1 MRPTESPTRRLT
13 PLVARTAC
21 LFVACAACG
30 MLLAP
35 QSSREQRSGVATL
48 TAADHC
54 GPYDAANSVQAVSA
68 NQPTQ
73 YASKLK
79 EEVQQMLAQGG
90 CPGWIAL
97 ASEPDIETAG
107 QREAEVMQDN
117 AIVPA
122 ANGEPVPPVVKYP
135 RPVRVGPLNGSPV
148 TTHEGPVMRL
158 VQLPPVDDELIS
170 EQDDLLHSSP
180 EFQKGAPAGET
191 PAAVGTAPA
200 QQPAVA
206 TPPSV
211 APQPGAGTPRLAPT
225 VEVPPAQA
233 PAVIAPPVQAPASA
247 PAAAKLRP
255 DDDLLNGV
263 DDLLAPEHSPV
274 PRANVAPQPTAP
286 QPAVPRTA
294 PNPAQDML
302 NDRGDLL
309 GPEATPRVAPPAA
322 VPAPVAPPVTS
333 PAVPPIA
340 PNGIEPGVG
349 QPPTTTLPLATPPVA
364 LPPAG
369 AGPSPFVPPPAGM
382 PSMHGGAHGAAPG
395 PHGGPATGQPG
406 GAAAGGAANAAAGAK
421 AADKRPPGEQSR
433 CTFAAESLYPSAKTC
448 RVCHEKI
455 YEEWSVSSHAYAAVS
470 PMFHRFEQKI
480 NDLTQGTI
488 GYFCYRCHSPAGT
501 TLGISR
507 AAPMYDLPPV
517 AREGV
522 TCIACHRIR
531 EWYGKTNGERRIEP
545 GDVYAPMYGPF
556 GGDGVAQ
563 VIDEKEKFKVKTSP
577 DETGLGQPMHA
588 AAFSFPQ
595 LSHAS
600 FCTSCHQVAV
610 YPGIKLEVVWEQYR
624 ASPACKKGVSCQD
637 CHMGRIPGVPS
648 GYEYGAAAE
657 INKKTV
663 NTDRKHSNHVFYGPG
678 YSIAHP
684 GVFPF
689 NPKADR
695 WSMKDWLQFD
705 WRAGWGTDAFED
717 AVEDGAIRVT
727 FPEAWKESDDRYDA
741 RDIIDENLKKKQV
754 KNQLRAQVM
763 ENGSHVNGPFF
774 TKPRVRGQDLEFN
787 YIVTN
792 TNDGHNL
799 PTASLGAQPQLWA
812 NVALINP
819 RGERVWESGYL
830 DRFGDLADI
839 HSEDVRHK
847 RIPYDWQLFNLQTM
861 FLITGAKGTDRE
873 FFLPVNID
881 IDPLPFIRPAAQ
893 PISVLNHPPFIR
905 MEARSLAPLGSR
917 TVPYKIP
924 GELLCEPGRYRLSFR
939 MRNRTE
945 PMYFMRF
952 CDSTAEMQRAMME
965 GTLDFH
971 TSSVEFD
978 VE

>member
-1 MRPTESPTRRLT
+1 MRASELQTSRIPLLARLAA
-13 PLVARTAC
+13 LFAGCVTA
-21 LFVACAACG
+21 G
-30 MLLAP
+30 MLFAP
-35 QSSREQRSGVATL
+35 SGVVVSLERRSGV
-48 TAADHC
+48 
-54 GPYDAANSVQAVSA
+54 NAVSTPWRVA
-68 NQPTQ
+68 ALPAGGAEGCRGGDVDPAINEPSAYQVR
-73 YASKLK
+73 LK
-79 EEVQQMLAQGG
+79 EEVQQLLAQGG
-90 CPGWIAL
+90 CPGWMAL
-97 ASEPDIETAG
+97 ASETDIVSAG
-107 QREAEVMQDN
+107 QRDAAVMQDEEVTPT
-117 AIVPA
+117 AGAEVIA
-122 ANGEPVPPVVKYP
+122 PVVRYP
-135 RPVRVGPLNGSPV
+135 KPVGVETSA
-148 TTHEGPVMRL
+148 GPVLRL
-158 VQLPPVDDELIS
+158 VQLPPVGDELIS
-170 EQDDLLHSSP
+170 EQEDLLHTSP
-180 EFQKGAPAGET
+180 EIQGAKEQPATPPPNAPAAK
-191 PAAVGTAPA
+191 PATEPGASPNQSAEPKPTAA
-200 QQPAVA
+200 PAVA
-206 TPPSV
+206 
-211 APQPGAGTPRLAPT
+211 AP
-225 VEVPPAQA
+225 VERKPAAAVPPAE
-233 PAVIAPPVQAPASA
+233 
-247 PAAAKLRP
+247 
-255 DDDLLNGV
+255 DLLKGV
-263 DDLLAPEHSPV
+263 DDLLTPEVPPTGPSSP
-274 PRANVAPQPTAP
+274 PATLPQRKT
-286 QPAVPRTA
+286 
-294 PNPAQDML
+294 PNPAA
-302 NDRGDLL
+302 DLL
-309 GPEATPRVAPPAA
+309 DDRDDLLAPKATPRAVPPAATLPPATTPQVVAPPA
-322 VPAPVAPPVTS
+322 
-333 PAVPPIA
+333 
-340 PNGIEPGVG
+340 
-349 QPPTTTLPLATPPVA
+349 TL
-364 LPPAG
+364 
-369 AGPSPFVPPPAGM
+369 PSPFVPPPAGM
-382 PSMHGGAHGAAPG
+382 PPMHGAPS
-395 PHGGPATGQPG
+395 
-406 GAAAGGAANAAAGAK
+406 GAAAGPSGGQANGATSGAAGGVGSTAGAAAAK
-421 AADKRPPGEQSR
+421 TADKRPPGEQSR
-433 CTFAAESLYPSAKTC
+433 CTFVAESLYPSAKTC

-455 YEEWSVSSHAYAAVS
+455 YEEWSISSHAYAAMS
-470 PMFHRFEQKI
+470 PMFHKFEQKI

-488 GYFCYRCHSPAGT
+488 GYFCYRCHSPVGT

-563 VIDEKEKFKVKTSP
+563 VVDEKANFKVKTSP
-577 DETGLGQPMHA
+577 DETGPGQPMHA

-624 ASPACKKGVSCQD
+624 ASPACKKGISCQD

-663 NTDRKHSNHVFYGPG
+663 NNDRKHSNHIFYGPG

-695 WSMKDWLQFD
+695 WSMKDWLLFD
-705 WRAGWGTDAFED
+705 WRAGWGTDEFED
-717 AVEDGAIRVT
+717 AVEDGAVVVQ

-741 RDIIDENLKKKQV
+741 RDVIEENLKKKRL
-754 KNQLRAQVM
+754 KNELRAQVM
-763 ENGSHVNGPFF
+763 ENGSRINGPFF

-792 TNDGHNL
+792 TNEGHNL
-799 PTASLGAQPQLWA
+799 PTGSLGAQPQLWA

-819 RGERVWESGYL
+819 RGQRVWESGYL

-847 RIPYDWQLFNLQTM
+847 RIAYDWQLFNLQTM
-861 FLITGAKGTDRE
+861 FLITGVKGTDRE
-873 FFLPVNID
+873 FFLPINID
-881 IDPLPFIRPAAQ
+881 VDPLPFIRPAAQ

-905 MEARSLAPLGSR
+905 MEARSLAPCGSR
-917 TVPYKIP
+917 TVPYKVP

-952 CDSTAEMQRAMME
+952 CDSTVEMERAMME

-971 TSSVEFD
+971 QSSVEFD

>member
-1 MRPTESPTRRLT
+1 MEFASRSADRT
-13 PLVARTAC
+13 PLAWRAALV
-21 LFVACAACG
+21 FAACVTAG
-30 MLLAP
+30 LLFAP
-35 QSSREQRSGVATL
+35 ER
-48 TAADHC
+48 
-54 GPYDAANSVQAVSA
+54 
-68 NQPTQ
+68 
-73 YASKLK
+73 ASKRDSFSPGLRPGVDTASKPLTLAALPPGGAGACNGGEIAASTNEPTAYQARLK
-79 EEVQQMLAQGG
+79 EEVQQLLAQGG

-97 ASEPDIETAG
+97 AGEADIVSAG
-107 QREAEVMQDN
+107 QREAEVMRDD
-117 AIVPA
+117 AVVGA
-122 ANGEPVPPVVKYP
+122 AAAGEAT
-135 RPVRVGPLNGSPV
+135 L
-148 TTHEGPVMRL
+148 TE
-158 VQLPPVDDELIS
+158 LPPVGDELIS

-180 EFQKGAPAGET
+180 EIQGTKEPAAASAPTTSTTPAPAKT
-191 PAAVGTAPA
+191 PAVPPVAVPTTPPA
-200 QQPAVA
+200 VPATPSAKSAVEPKVAQPAA
-206 TPPSV
+206 QPSE
-211 APQPGAGTPRLAPT
+211 AKPYIA
-225 VEVPPAQA
+225 VPPAE
-233 PAVIAPPVQAPASA
+233 
-247 PAAAKLRP
+247 
-255 DDDLLNGV
+255 DLLNGV
-263 DDLLAPEHSPV
+263 NDLLTPESSTPPRAVPPAVAPPQTTLPRTTPNPAADLLNDQDDLLAP
-274 PRANVAPQPTAP
+274 Q
-286 QPAVPRTA
+286 
-294 PNPAQDML
+294 
-302 NDRGDLL
+302 
-309 GPEATPRVAPPAA
+309 ATPRPAPAPASSLPVPVPPA
-322 VPAPVAPPVTS
+322 VITAPPVQPPVVTPQTVTP
-333 PAVPPIA
+333 PAV
-340 PNGIEPGVG
+340 
-349 QPPTTTLPLATPPVA
+349 Q
-364 LPPAG
+364 
-369 AGPSPFVPPPAGM
+369 PSPFAPPPAGM
-382 PSMHGGAHGAAPG
+382 PPMHGTPSSAAPG
-395 PHGGPATGQPG
+395 PRGGPAGGEAAGTAGANG
-406 GAAAGGAANAAAGAK
+406 NTSGAAAT
-421 AADKRPPGEQSR
+421 AADKRPAGEQSR

-470 PMFHRFEQKI
+470 PMFHKFEQKI

-563 VIDEKEKFKVKTSP
+563 VVDEKAKFKVKTSP
-577 DETGLGQPMHA
+577 DETGPGQPMHA

-624 ASPACKKGVSCQD
+624 ASPACKKGISCQD

-695 WSMKDWLQFD
+695 WSMKDWLLFD

-717 AVEDGAIRVT
+717 AVDDGAVVVQ

-741 RDIIDENLKKKQV
+741 REIIDENLKKKQL
-754 KNQLRAQVM
+754 KNQLRRQVM
-763 ENGSHVNGPFF
+763 ENGSHVDGPFF

-792 TNDGHNL
+792 TNEGHNL

-819 RGERVWESGYL
+819 RGQRVWESGYL

-847 RIPYDWQLFNLQTM
+847 RIAYDWQLFNLQTM

-893 PISVLNHPPFIR
+893 PITVLNHPPFIR
-905 MEARSLAPLGSR
+905 MEARSLAPCGSR
-917 TVPYKIP
+917 TVPYKVP

-952 CDSTAEMQRAMME
+952 CDSTVEMERAMME

-971 TSSVEFD
+971 QSSVEFD

>member
-1 MRPTESPTRRLT
+1 MEFASRSADRTSLAWRAALVFAACVAAGLSFAPDRTSQRERASFSPGLRLGVDTDST
-13 PLVARTAC
+13 PLR
-21 LFVACAACG
+21 LAAISPG
-30 MLLAP
+30 
-35 QSSREQRSGVATL
+35 G
-48 TAADHC
+48 AAGC
-54 GPYDAANSVQAVSA
+54 NGGEIASSA
-68 NQPTQ
+68 NEPGAYQVQ
-73 YASKLK
+73 LK
-79 EEVQQMLAQGG
+79 EEVQQLLAQGG

-97 ASEPDIETAG
+97 AGEADIVSAG
-107 QREAEVMQDN
+107 QREAEAMRDDAV
-117 AIVPA
+117 VGA
-122 ANGEPVPPVVKYP
+122 ATAEAT
-135 RPVRVGPLNGSPV
+135 L
-148 TTHEGPVMRL
+148 T
-158 VQLPPVDDELIS
+158 QLPPVGDELIS
-170 EQDDLLHSSP
+170 EQDDLLRTSP
-180 EFQKGAPAGET
+180 EIQGKQEPAPAT
-191 PAAVGTAPA
+191 PAVPKVPPTKNAVEPKG
-200 QQPAVA
+200 
-206 TPPSV
+206 TPPV
-211 APQPGAGTPRLAPT
+211 
-225 VEVPPAQA
+225 VP
-233 PAVIAPPVQAPASA
+233 ST
-247 PAAAKLRP
+247 
-255 DDDLLNGV
+255 DDLLNGD
-263 DDLLAPEHSPV
+263 DDLLTPESTASPRPV
-274 PRANVAPQPTAP
+274 PPIVTPPKTTL
-286 QPAVPRTA
+286 PRTA
-294 PNPAQDML
+294 PNPAADLL
-302 NDRGDLL
+302 NDQDDLL
-309 GPEATPRVAPPAA
+309 APEATPR
-322 VPAPVAPPVTS
+322 
-333 PAVPPIA
+333 
-340 PNGIEPGVG
+340 
-349 QPPTTTLPLATPPVA
+349 TT
-364 LPPAG
+364 
-369 AGPSPFVPPPAGM
+369 PFVPPPAGM
-382 PSMHGGAHGAAPG
+382 PSMHGVPGGAATG
-395 PHGGPATGQPG
+395 PHGGPATGQPAG
-406 GAAAGGAANAAAGAK
+406 AAGANGSTAGAAAAK
-421 AADKRPPGEQSR
+421 TADKRPAGEQSR
-433 CTFAAESLYPSAKTC
+433 CTFEAESLYPSAKTC

-455 YEEWSVSSHAYAAVS
+455 YEEWSVSSNANAAVS
-470 PMFHRFEQKI
+470 PMFHKFEQKI

-563 VIDEKEKFKVKTSP
+563 VVDEKAKFKVKTSP
-577 DETGLGQPMHA
+577 DETGPGQPMHA

-624 ASPACKKGVSCQD
+624 ASPACKKGISCQD

-695 WSMKDWLQFD
+695 WSIKDWLLFD

-717 AVEDGAIRVT
+717 AIDDGAVVVQ

-741 RDIIDENLKKKQV
+741 REIIDENLKKKQL
-754 KNQLRAQVM
+754 KNQLRRQVM
-763 ENGSHVNGPFF
+763 ENGSHLDGPFF
-774 TKPRVRGQDLEFN
+774 TKPRVRGQDLEFS

-792 TNDGHNL
+792 TNEGHNL

-819 RGERVWESGYL
+819 RGQRVWESGYL

-847 RIPYDWQLFNLQTM
+847 RIAYDWQLFNLQTM

-873 FFLPVNID
+873 FFLPINVD
-881 IDPLPFIRPAAQ
+881 IDLLPFIRPAAQ
-893 PISVLNHPPFIR
+893 PITVLNHPPFIR
-905 MEARSLAPLGSR
+905 MEARSLAPCGSR
-917 TVPYKIP
+917 TVPYKVP

-952 CDSTAEMQRAMME
+952 CDSTVEMERAMME

-971 TSSVEFD
+971 QSSVEFD

>member
-13 PLVARTAC
+13 PLIARTVC

-35 QSSREQRSGVATL
+35 QSSHEQRGAVGTL
-48 TAADHC
+48 TAADHR
-54 GPYDAANSVQAVSA
+54 GPYDAANGVQAVSV
-68 NQPTQ
+68 NQPTH

-107 QREAEVMQDN
+107 QRQSDLMQDN

-135 RPVRVGPLNGSPV
+135 RPVRVGQLNGS
-148 TTHEGPVMRL
+148 PVMRL

-170 EQDDLLHSSP
+170 EQYDLLHSSP
-180 EFQKGAPAGET
+180 EFQKQAPAVEA
-191 PAAVGTAPA
+191 PAAVETAPA
-200 QQPAVA
+200 QQPAVV

-211 APQPGAGTPRLAPT
+211 APQPEAGTPRLAPSAS
-225 VEVPPAQA
+225 PPAAEA
-233 PAVIAPPVQAPASA
+233 PAVQAPAA
-247 PAAAKLRP
+247 TPAPPAAAPAPPATTKLRP

-263 DDLLAPEHSPV
+263 DDLLAPEHSPA
-274 PRANVAPQPTAP
+274 PRANVAPQPAVP
-286 QPAVPRTA
+286 QPTVPRAT

-309 GPEATPRVAPPAA
+309 GPEATPRVAPPVIA
-322 VPAPVAPPVTS
+322 PAPVAS
-333 PAVPPIA
+333 PAVPPVA
-340 PNGIEPGVG
+340 PNGIVPGVG

-364 LPPAG
+364 APPAG
-369 AGPSPFVPPPAGM
+369 AAPSPFVPPPAGM
-382 PSMHGGAHGAAPG
+382 PPMHGGAHGAAPG
-395 PHGGPATGQPG
+395 PHGGPATGQPSA
-406 GAAAGGAANAAAGAK
+406 AAAGDAANAAAGAK
-421 AADKRPPGEQSR
+421 TADKRPPGEQSR

-577 DETGLGQPMHA
+577 DETGPGQPMHA

-624 ASPACKKGVSCQD
+624 ASPACKKGISCQD

-663 NTDRKHSNHVFYGPG
+663 NTDRKHANHVFYGPG

-763 ENGSHVNGPFF
+763 ENGSHVDGPFF

-819 RGERVWESGYL
+819 RGQRVWESGYL

>member
-1 MRPTESPTRRLT
+1 MEFSARSTDRTSL
-13 PLVARTAC
+13 AWRTALVFAVC
-21 LFVACAACG
+21 GAAG
-30 MLLAP
+30 LLLAP
-35 QSSREQRSGVATL
+35 DGTRERTAFSPGLRPGV
-48 TAADHC
+48 
-54 GPYDAANSVQAVSA
+54 DAA
-68 NQPTQ
+68 
-73 YASKLK
+73 SKPLTMAALPPGGAGGWNGGDPALAGNEPSTYQVRLK
-79 EEVQQMLAQGG
+79 EEVQQLLAQGG

-97 ASEPDIETAG
+97 AGETDIVSAG
-107 QREAEVMQDN
+107 QREAEVMRDD
-117 AIVPA
+117 A
-122 ANGEPVPPVVKYP
+122 VVGATASEDATLTP
-135 RPVRVGPLNGSPV
+135 
-148 TTHEGPVMRL
+148 
-158 VQLPPVDDELIS
+158 LPPVGDELIS
-170 EQDDLLHSSP
+170 EQEDLLHSSP
-180 EFQKGAPAGET
+180 EIKGPGAPA
-191 PAAVGTAPA
+191 PTAPA
-200 QQPAVA
+200 ATPAPPAVTTPSAIA
-206 TPPSV
+206 TPVVPPTAV
-211 APQPGAGTPRLAPT
+211 PAPATTPVPVQPQPQVKSQPQPQA
-225 VEVPPAQA
+225 VVPPEE
-233 PAVIAPPVQAPASA
+233 
-247 PAAAKLRP
+247 
-255 DDDLLNGV
+255 DLLNGV
-263 DDLLAPEHSPV
+263 DDLLTPG
-274 PRANVAPQPTAP
+274 PTAP
-286 QPAVPRTA
+286 APSAPPVVAPSALPRSVPRPNVDLLNDRDDLLAPETTPRTA
-294 PNPAQDML
+294 PS
-302 NDRGDLL
+302 
-309 GPEATPRVAPPAA
+309 APPAGI
-322 VPAPVAPPVTS
+322 VT
-333 PAVPPIA
+333 P
-340 PNGIEPGVG
+340 
-349 QPPTTTLPLATPPVA
+349 QPQPQPA
-364 LPPAG
+364 LPQPLMG
-369 AGPSPFVPPPAGM
+369 APGTVAPSPFVPPPTGM
-382 PSMHGGAHGAAPG
+382 PSMHGAPG
-395 PHGGPATGQPG
+395 GEATGPRGGPAAGQ
-406 GAAAGGAANAAAGAK
+406 AAGAGAGTGTAK
-421 AADKRPPGEQSR
+421 TADKRPPGEQSR

-470 PMFHRFEQKI
+470 PMFHKFEQKI

-563 VIDEKEKFKVKTSP
+563 VVDEKAKFKVKTSP
-577 DETGLGQPMHA
+577 DETGPGQPMHA

-637 CHMGRIPGVPS
+637 CHMGRIPGVAS
-648 GYEYGAAAE
+648 GYEYRAAAE

-663 NTDRKHSNHVFYGPG
+663 NTDRKHANHVFYGPG

-695 WSMKDWLQFD
+695 WSMKDWLLFD

-717 AVEDGAIRVT
+717 AVDDGAIVVQ

-741 RDIIDENLKKKQV
+741 REIIDENLKKKQL
-754 KNQLRAQVM
+754 KNQLRRQVM
-763 ENGSHVNGPFF
+763 ENGSNVDGPFF

-819 RGERVWESGYL
+819 RGQRVWESGYL

-847 RIPYDWQLFNLQTM
+847 RIAYDWQLFNLQTM

-873 FFLPVNID
+873 FFLPINID

-893 PISVLNHPPFIR
+893 PITVLNHPPFIR

-917 TVPYKIP
+917 TVPYKVP

-952 CDSTAEMQRAMME
+952 CDSTVEMERAMME

-971 TSSVEFD
+971 QSSVEFD

>member
-1 MRPTESPTRRLT
+1 MRPSDLRTPRMPLMARSALLFAGCVTAGLLFAPRGAVVSPGLR
-13 PLVARTAC
+13 P
-21 LFVACAACG
+21 
-30 MLLAP
+30 
-35 QSSREQRSGVATL
+35 GV
-48 TAADHC
+48 
-54 GPYDAANSVQAVSA
+54 DAASTPSVLAALPPGRAEGLNEGDADPSA
-68 NQPTQ
+68 NEPSAYQVR
-73 YASKLK
+73 LK
-79 EEVQQMLAQGG
+79 EEVQQLLAQGG

-97 ASEPDIETAG
+97 AGESDIASAG
-107 QREAEVMQDN
+107 ERDAAVMQDE
-117 AIVPA
+117 AVTPTAGAEVITPVVRYPKPVGLA
-122 ANGEPVPPVVKYP
+122 ANAEPV
-135 RPVRVGPLNGSPV
+135 L
-148 TTHEGPVMRL
+148 RL
-158 VQLPPVDDELIS
+158 VQLPPVGDELIS
-170 EQDDLLHSSP
+170 EQEDLLHTSP
-180 EFQKGAPAGET
+180 EIQK
-191 PAAVGTAPA
+191 A
-200 QQPAVA
+200 QEQPP
-206 TPPSV
+206 TSPPS
-211 APQPGAGTPRLAPT
+211 
-225 VEVPPAQA
+225 
-233 PAVIAPPVQAPASA
+233 APASA
-247 PAAAKLRP
+247 PAAAAPAETKP
-255 DDDLLNGV
+255 AAAVPAKEDLLNGV
-263 DDLLAPEHSPV
+263 DDLLTPEQPPTRPPAPPAALPQRTSPS
-274 PRANVAPQPTAP
+274 
-286 QPAVPRTA
+286 PAA
-294 PNPAQDML
+294 
-302 NDRGDLL
+302 DLL
-309 GPEATPRVAPPAA
+309 DDRDDLLAPEATPRTVPPAVTLPPATTPPVVAPPA
-322 VPAPVAPPVTS
+322 
-333 PAVPPIA
+333 
-340 PNGIEPGVG
+340 
-349 QPPTTTLPLATPPVA
+349 TL
-364 LPPAG
+364 
-369 AGPSPFVPPPAGM
+369 PSPFVPPPAGM
-382 PSMHGGAHGAAPG
+382 PSMHGAPGGAAPG
-395 PHGGPATGQPG
+395 PRGGPAAGQPAG
-406 GAAAGGAANAAAGAK
+406 AAGGSGNTAAAAK
-421 AADKRPPGEQSR
+421 TADKRPPGEQSR

-470 PMFHRFEQKI
+470 PMFHKFEQKI
-480 NDLTQGTI
+480 NDLTQGTM

-563 VIDEKEKFKVKTSP
+563 VVDEKAKFKVKTSP
-577 DETGLGQPMHA
+577 DETGPGQPMHA

-624 ASPACKKGVSCQD
+624 ASPACKKGISCQD

-695 WSMKDWLQFD
+695 WSMKDWLLFD

-717 AVEDGAIRVT
+717 AVDDGAIVVQ
-727 FPEAWKESDDRYDA
+727 FPEVWKEADDRYDA
-741 RDIIDENLKKKQV
+741 RDVIDENLKKKEA

-763 ENGSHVNGPFF
+763 ENGSHIDGPFF

-819 RGERVWESGYL
+819 RGQRVWESGYL

-847 RIPYDWQLFNLQTM
+847 RIAYDWQLFNLQTM

-952 CDSTAEMQRAMME
+952 CDSTVEMERAMME

-971 TSSVEFD
+971 QSSVEFD
-978 VE
+978 VK